1 MIELHV
7 HVHIHQ
13 EADDMKKAERYRG
26 PQMDGM
32 PVILAAPGL
41 GQGISRPDS
50 VRGQWGQE
58 LPPLVMATPP
68 WLESAREPDGGKG
81 ARVIPL
87 PRQDWKSVPRQFA
100 RSA

>member
-1 MIELHV
+1 
-7 HVHIHQ
+7 
-13 EADDMKKAERYRG
+13 MKKAERYRG
-26 PQMDGM
+26 PMMDGT

-58 LPPLVMATPP
+58 LPAPVMNLPP
-68 WLESAREPDGGKG
+68 WLESAREPDGAKG

-87 PRQDWKSVPRQFA
+87 PRKDWKAIPMQFEKTA
-100 RSA
+100 